1 MKYIYEEN
9 RWQRDDHHH
18 KNDKKMKAT
27 TSRARCR
34 HGKEQQGEIDDK
46 PVADRSYCGHAGNI
60 LWVRVVDGVVVPT
73 SYVYE

>member
-1 MKYIYEEN
+1 MKSINEEN

-18 KNDKKMKAT
+18 KDDKKMKAT

-46 PVADRSYCGHAGNI
+46 PVAERSYCGHAGNASQHLMYI
-60 LWVRVVDGVVVPT
+60 
-73 SYVYE
+73 YIF